1 MTSAAGAA
9 PAVAPGPATAVRG
22 RAWRTTWLLLAF
34 MLVNFADKTVM
45 GLAANPVMHDL
56 GLTREQFGTASSA
69 FFALFSLAA
78 LAGSYL
84 TRTVRTSVLLLGMA
98 LLWSA
103 AQLPVLVGA
112 AGFGVLV
119 VTRVLL
125 GAAEG
130 PASPVALHH
139 LYGWFEQKDR
149 TLPTAVLL
157 AGAAAGVAV
166 AAPTLGAV
174 IGHWGWRWAF
184 GAVGLVGLVWAAV
197 WLRYGAEGPLAPPVG
212 RRRAH
217 GPGGAGASTGAAVR
231 VPYRRLLLSGT
242 WLAAALGSFAA
253 YWTLSAGLT
262 WSADYFQEV
271 GGLSL
276 RGASLLIMLSALT
289 KGAAMLAHGVL
300 VQRSVKRAAAGLPP
314 RLPWPSGVK
323 TGLLMIVAGAATVWF
338 AATDVLWLKVVLL
351 LGPLSVTD
359 IVLTVAATAVSR
371 ISPADRRG
379 VTLGALTGVFALAGV
394 LAPLVMGHIVDAGAT
409 VASGYFGAYGLMAGL
424 VTVAGVAVT
433 CFLRPE
439 RDARRLGTDA
449 QPGAALQTTAG
460 RGP

>member
-9 PAVAPGPATAVRG
+9 PAVAPGAAAVVRG
-22 RAWRTTWLLLAF
+22 RSWRTTWLLLAF

-45 GLAANPVMHDL
+45 GLAANPVMRDL

-78 LAGSYL
+78 LAGSFL

-103 AQLPVLVGA
+103 AQLPMLVGA

-119 VTRVLL
+119 ATRVLL

-157 AGAAAGVAV
+157 AGAAAGVAI
-166 AAPTLGAV
+166 AAPTLGVV
-174 IGHWGWRWAF
+174 IDHWGWRWAF
-184 GAVGLVGLVWAAV
+184 GVVGIVGLVWAAV
-197 WLRYGAEGPLAPPVG
+197 WLRYGAEGPLAPAVG
-212 RRRAH
+212 RRRA
-217 GPGGAGASTGAAVR
+217 PEGAAAAR
-231 VPYRRLLLSGT
+231 QAAPVPYRRLLLSGT

-289 KGAAMLAHGVL
+289 KGAAMLVHGVL

-314 RLPWPSGVK
+314 RLRWPSGVK
-323 TGLLMIVAGAATVWF
+323 TGLVMIVAGVATVCF
-338 AATDVLWLKVVLL
+338 AATDVLWLKIVLL

-424 VTVAGVAVT
+424 VTVAGAAVML
-433 CFLRPE
+433 FLRPE
-439 RDARRLGTDA
+439 RDARRLGTEGPDGG
-449 QPGAALQTTAG
+449 PGSH
-460 RGP
+460 P

>member
-1 MTSAAGAA
+1 MTSAAESA
-9 PAVAPGPATAVRG
+9 PAVLPGAAAASRG
-22 RAWRTTWLLLAF
+22 PAWRTTWLLLAF

-78 LAGSYL
+78 LAGSFL

-103 AQLPVLVGA
+103 AQLPMLIGA

-157 AGAAAGVAV
+157 AGAAAGVAI
-166 AAPTLGAV
+166 AAPTLGVV
-174 IGHWGWRWAF
+174 IDHWGWRWAF
-184 GAVGLVGLVWAAV
+184 GVVGLVGLLWAAV
-197 WLRYGAEGPLAPPVG
+197 WLRYGKEGPLAPPVG
-212 RRRAH
+212 RRRTP
-217 GPGGAGASTGAAVR
+217 GPVSAAAGAAPGT
-231 VPYRRLLLSGT
+231 PYRKLLLSGT

-276 RGASLLIMLSALT
+276 RGASLLIMLSALS
-289 KGAAMLAHGVL
+289 KGGAMLAHGAL
-300 VQRSVKRAAAGLPP
+300 VQRSVKRAKAGLPP
-314 RLPWPSGVK
+314 RLAWSSGVQ
-323 TGLLMIVAGAATVWF
+323 TGLVMILAGVAMVGF
-338 AATDVLWLKVVLL
+338 AATDVLWLKIVLL
-351 LGPLSVTD
+351 LGPMAVTD
-359 IVLTVAATAVSR
+359 IILTVAATAVSR

-379 VTLGALTGVFALAGV
+379 VTLGALTCVFALAGV
-394 LAPLVMGHIVDAGAT
+394 LAPLVMGRIVDAGTT
-409 VASGYFGAYGLMAGL
+409 VASGYFGAYVLMAGL
-424 VTVAGVAVT
+424 VTAAGVVVT
-433 CFLRPE
+433 LFLRPE
-439 RDARRLGTDA
+439 RDARRLSTE
-449 QPGAALQTTAG
+449 
-460 RGP
+460 

>member
-1 MTSAAGAA
+1 MTSSAGSA
-9 PAVAPGPATAVRG
+9 PVVAPGAAGVVRG
-22 RAWRTTWLLLAF
+22 HAWRTTWLLLAF

-45 GLAANPVMHDL
+45 GLAANPVMRDL

-78 LAGSYL
+78 LAGSFL

-103 AQLPVLVGA
+103 AQLPMLIGA

-119 VTRVLL
+119 ATRVLL

-157 AGAAAGVAV
+157 AGAAAGVAI
-166 AAPTLGAV
+166 AAPTLGVV
-174 IGHWGWRWAF
+174 IDHWGWRWAF
-184 GAVGLVGLVWAAV
+184 GVVGIVGLVWAAV

-212 RRRAH
+212 RRRA
-217 GPGGAGASTGAAVR
+217 PEPSAAGARTEAAR

-289 KGAAMLAHGVL
+289 KGAAMLVHGVL

-323 TGLLMIVAGAATVWF
+323 TGLMMILAGAATVWF
-338 AATDVLWLKVVLL
+338 AATDVLWLKIVLL
-351 LGPLSVTD
+351 LGPLAVTD
-359 IVLTVAATAVSR
+359 IILTVAATAVSR

-379 VTLGALTGVFALAGV
+379 VTLGALTCVFALAGV
-394 LAPLVMGHIVDAGAT
+394 LAPLVMGHIVDTGAT

-433 CFLRPE
+433 FFLRPE
-439 RDARRLGTDA
+439 RDARRLGTER
-449 QPGAALQTTAG
+449 PGD
-460 RGP
+460 GPDSRP

>member
-1 MTSAAGAA
+1 MRLRGGQRDGARGRSVTAAAESA
-9 PAVAPGPATAVRG
+9 PAVAAGASAAVRG
-22 RAWRTTWLLLAF
+22 PAWRTTWLLLAF

-78 LAGSYL
+78 LAGSFL

-103 AQLPVLVGA
+103 AQLPMLIGA

-157 AGAAAGVAV
+157 AGAAAGVAI
-166 AAPTLGAV
+166 AAPTLGVV
-174 IGHWGWRWAF
+174 IDHWGWRWAF
-184 GAVGLVGLVWAAV
+184 GVVGLVGLLWAAV
-197 WLRYGAEGPLAPPVG
+197 WLRYGKEGPLAPPVG
-212 RRRAH
+212 GRRTPERV
-217 GPGGAGASTGAAVR
+217 SSGAAPVAG
-231 VPYRRLLLSGT
+231 VPYRKLLLSGT

-276 RGASLLIMLSALT
+276 RGASLLIMLSALS
-289 KGAAMLAHGVL
+289 KGAAMLAHGAL
-300 VQRSVKRAAAGLPP
+300 VQRSVKREAAGLPP
-314 RLPWPSGVK
+314 RLAWPSGVK
-323 TGLLMIVAGAATVWF
+323 TGLMMVLTGVAMVGF
-338 AATDVLWLKVVLL
+338 AATDVLWLKIVLL
-351 LGPLSVTD
+351 LGPMAVTD
-359 IVLTVAATAVSR
+359 VILTVAATAVSR

-379 VTLGALTGVFALAGV
+379 VTLGALTCVFALAGV
-394 LAPLVMGHIVDAGAT
+394 LAPLVMGRIVDAGTT
-409 VASGYFGAYGLMAGL
+409 VASGYFGAYVLMAGL
-424 VTVAGVAVT
+424 VTAAGVAVT
-433 CFLRPE
+433 LFLRPE
-439 RDARRLGTDA
+439 GDARRLGTE
-449 QPGAALQTTAG
+449 
-460 RGP
+460 